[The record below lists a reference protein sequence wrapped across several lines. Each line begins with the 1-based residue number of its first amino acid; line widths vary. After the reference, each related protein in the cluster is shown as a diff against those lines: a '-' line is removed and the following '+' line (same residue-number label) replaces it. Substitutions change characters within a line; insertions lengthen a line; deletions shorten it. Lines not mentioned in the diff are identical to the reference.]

1 MNQGVYPLAASMI
14 NQINRLDQISNNLA
28 NTNTYGFKQEGTTET
43 TFNYYLKR
51 AQESNENPT
60 KVNVVTNNIPKID
73 SRYING
79 EMGPIIMTG
88 NNLDFAL
95 NDPDIFFKIQNENGD
110 IVYTRDGAFKNLD
123 GFLVDSNGN
132 NVLNQDNEPIVIE
145 DGFVAQ
151 IGVTRTPYTNLDKI
165 GNNTYMP
172 KNQNELEVIENN
184 DNMIVQGAVESS
196 NVNSVSAMVELIDAH
211 RRFDQSQRAMKSIDE
226 INAGLI
232 DKIGGNTR

>member
-60 KVNVVTNNIPKID
+60 KVNVVTNNVPKID

-95 NDPDIFFKIQNENGD
+95 NDPDIFFKIQNEKGD

-151 IGVTRTPYTNLDKI
+151 IGVTRTLYTNLDKI

>member
-95 NDPDIFFKIQNENGD
+95 NDPDTFFKIQNEKGD

-211 RRFDQSQRAMKSIDE
+211 RRFDQSQRAIKSIDE

>member
-95 NDPDIFFKIQNENGD
+95 NDPDIFFKIQNEKGD